1 MTLHCNVISHWL
13 GAYMKW
19 SLWLWRYHFMGGVL
33 VKSDLALS
41 QLHLAW
47 MEGPIS
53 HKIYEILLKFCKN
66 VCCCFMKID
75 DEIQSSRME
84 FDQRQT
90 NCHFRM
96 RNYLNK
102 RAFLLS
108 NIRHLQETSDMS
120 DVLTSIRED
129 WRSGDNFAELLW
141 HAQIC
146 VLINMIGS
154 SELRLEQ
161 NYKLINALWNGFQ
174 LHNQY
179 PSGWWQALYWPS

>member
-1 MTLHCNVISHWL
+1 MSTTVEVCLWCHRHDDYRDHSLYAPSQWEMTLHCNVISHWL

-75 DEIQSSRME
+75 DEIQSSGME
-84 FDQRQT
+84 IAILGWEIIQIRQLFYYPTSDICRKRQT
-90 NCHFRM
+90 CLTFWHPFA
-96 RNYLNK
+96 K
-102 RAFLLS
+102 TGDQVTILLS
-108 NIRHLQETSDMS
+108 CCDMCKF
-120 DVLTSIRED
+120 VY
-129 WRSGDNFAELLW
+129 
-141 HAQIC
+141 Q
-146 VLINMIGS
+146 
-154 SELRLEQ
+154 
-161 NYKLINALWNGFQ
+161 
-174 LHNQY
+174 
-179 PSGWWQALYWPS
+179 